1 MERLRTAVINQVRR
15 DPFLGSKEVA
25 FVQIFKNASC
35 TTSSERPGSP
45 RTRMATAYASPAY
58 RSYSSNSAS
67 WLPAARTTASS
78 ASGRPSVA
86 IGSRTFQH
94 AQFGFN
100 VRPACRQLA
109 NGRLLRRRD
118 RPFLVVDEPPR
129 PLRVLPPALACCVQ
143 RLRHE
148 LYPGQA
154 GQLADLLVQRQ
165 QILFALLV
173 VEQVQRERVDLLLR
187 LHALADR
194 HPEPIAHPPLN
205 TLRLFVSR
213 QPLLGR
219 VEVEGVVP
227 ALVCHD
233 PAELVFENRVA

>member
-1 MERLRTAVINQVRR
+1 MERLRTAVINQVRSE
-15 DPFLGSKEVA
+15 PFLGSKEVA
-25 FVQIFKNASC
+25 LVHIFKNASC

-86 IGSRTFQH
+86 MGSRTFQH

-109 NGRLLRRRD
+109 DGRLLRRRD
-118 RPFLVVDEPPR
+118 RPFLVVDEPPC
-129 PLRVLPPALACCVQ
+129 PLRILAPPLACRVQ

-148 LYPGQA
+148 LYPSQA
-154 GQLADLLVQRQ
+154 GQLADLLIQRE

-194 HPEPIAHPPLN
+194 HPEPIQHPPIDA
-205 TLRLFVSR
+205 LRLFIAR

-219 VEVEGVVP
+219 VEVEGVMAP
-227 ALVCHD
+227 
-233 PAELVFENRVA
+233 LVFDDPVEQVFQNRVP

>member
-58 RSYSSNSAS
+58 RSYSSSSAS
-67 WLPAARTTASS
+67 WLPAASTTASS

-94 AQFGFN
+94 AHVGFD

-109 NGRLLRRRD
+109 DGRLLRRRD

-129 PLRVLPPALACCVQ
+129 PLRVLAPALACRVE
-143 RLRHE
+143 RPGHE

-154 GQLADLLVQRQ
+154 GQLADLFVQRQ

-173 VEQVQRERVDLLLR
+173 VEQVERERVNLLLR

-194 HPEPIAHPPLN
+194 DPEPIQHPAIN
-205 TLRLFVSR
+205 TLRLFISR

-219 VEVEGVVP
+219 VEVERVVP
-227 ALVCHD
+227 ALVFDD
-233 PAELVFENRVA
+233 PVEQGFENRVA